1 MSVPP
6 GRSETSAV
14 RLLTAGIGLGTVLS
28 VAGVSSLNMAGSP
41 AIASGWYGIFTIAA
55 LGVPLLGALLAFWA
69 SRNTLR
75 VINGATVLA
84 QFALLAAWLP
94 LTQAEGTVAG
104 DLPAGLPWILATSVS
119 TVAAAVIATG
129 PLGGVAVL
137 VVLSG
142 SVALFRGIL
151 GLETLNSI
159 AYDMH
164 SFVTSLVGCVLTSAL
179 IHAARSLDRAA
190 GIAVI
195 VAERQ
200 AAAEARRSI
209 QVATDAMVHD
219 EILATLLLAA
229 QNAPEFRTAVADQS
243 RSALRMIEE
252 LAGPPTGSPEVS
264 VDDFVRDA
272 GQTTRRLDATARFQQ
287 STTDGQTMPADVA
300 AALHSALAQ
309 ALANS
314 VAHAGDGPVRRSVAV
329 TGTTARVTVTVT
341 DDGQGFDPDRVP
353 ADRMGITTSILGRL
367 DNTAGGSARANSAPG
382 QGTTVTL
389 TWSPPAPPPAEMRS
403 HPVAIGRYGARHR
416 GFDLGVRLTVITF
429 VLAQAVL
436 AANQAVNSPQPLPAV
451 LALASIY
458 AAVALLGW
466 RSLAQ
471 PDLVRSLAIL
481 GTITASSAIV
491 LSPTLTGASAQ
502 WDTWYLTANSV
513 LLAALALRKRIGL
526 AWLGLA
532 LMLVLV
538 VTSVLVNGHP
548 ATDATRLLTRPT
560 ALLTVSSVLGFCI
573 NRMLERITIM
583 HAGELAATKTLS
595 FEANSAHERH
605 AHSVSLG
612 AKVGPLLTVLARGE
626 VLVDADVRECLALEG
641 ALRDQARGGRLVR
654 SPMVG
659 ATLAARR
666 RSIDVSLLDDGRHD
680 LDDDQLDAVLAW
692 MGEHLDRLPAGSFTG
707 RLLPPGRTDR
717 ATVVTVDGGGGV
729 SAHSW
734 R

>member
-14 RLLTAGIGLGTVLS
+14 RLLTAGIGLATVIS
-28 VAGVSSLNMAGSP
+28 VAGVNSLNMAGSP
-41 AIASGWYGIFTIAA
+41 AIATGWYGIVTLAV
-55 LGVPLLGALLAFWA
+55 LGVPLLGAVLAFWA

-75 VINGATVLA
+75 VINAATVLA
-84 QFALLAAWLP
+84 QFALLATWLP
-94 LTQAEGTVAG
+94 LTLAADATAG
-104 DLPAGLPWILATSVS
+104 ALPAGLPWILATSVS
-119 TVAAAVIATG
+119 TVAAAVIAFG

-137 VVLSG
+137 GVLSG

-164 SFVTSLVGCVLTSAL
+164 TFVTSLVGCVLTSAL

-190 GIAVI
+190 AVAVV
-195 VAERQ
+195 VAEQQ

-243 RSALRMIEE
+243 RGALRLIEE
-252 LAGPPTGSPEVS
+252 LAAPLTGAPAVS
-264 VDDFVRDA
+264 LDDLVRDA
-272 GQTTRRLDATARFQQ
+272 GRTTRRLDATARFHH
-287 STTDGQTMPADVA
+287 STTPGQTMPADVA

-314 VAHAGDGPVRRSVAV
+314 VAHAGDGPVNRIVEV
-329 TGTTARVTVTVT
+329 TGTTAMVTVTVS
-341 DDGQGFDPDRVP
+341 DDGQGFDADRVP

-367 DNTAGGSARANSAPG
+367 DNTAGGSALATSVPG
-382 QGTTVTL
+382 EGTTVTL
-389 TWSPPAPPPAEMRS
+389 SWSPPAPQRAETQ
-403 HPVAIGRYGARHR
+403 HPVGTGRYGARHR

-451 LALASIY
+451 LALGSIY

-481 GTITASSAIV
+481 GTVTASSAIV
-491 LSPTLTGASAQ
+491 LWPTLSGASAQ

-532 LMLVLV
+532 LMMVLSI
-538 VTSVLVNGHP
+538 TSVYLNGHP
-548 ATDATRLLTRPT
+548 ATDAARLLTRPT

-573 NRMLERITIM
+573 NRMLERITVM

-595 FEANSAHERH
+595 FEANSARERQS
-605 AHSVSLG
+605 HSVNLG
-612 AKVGPLLTVLARGE
+612 ATVGPLLTVLAR
-626 VLVDADVRECLALEG
+626 
-641 ALRDQARGGRLVR
+641 
-654 SPMVG
+654 
-659 ATLAARR
+659 
-666 RSIDVSLLDDGRHD
+666 
-680 LDDDQLDAVLAW
+680 
-692 MGEHLDRLPAGSFTG
+692 
-707 RLLPPGRTDR
+707 
-717 ATVVTVDGGGGV
+717 
-729 SAHSW
+729 
-734 R
+734 